1 MNRCAG
7 AAKLLERERK
17 ELAIRALSG
26 SETVSAL
33 AGQHDVS
40 RKFIYAQTRKAS
52 VALDEAFPCGASD
65 EQVLFDLPVSRR
77 WLNQVTLALT
87 MICRSSFR
95 GVTEF
100 MRDLLGVPI
109 SVGSVCNLHQWAA
122 QQAGVINRAQDLA
135 GIRVGLHDEI
145 FQGTQPVLAGVDAAS
160 TYCYLLAAEQHRDAD
175 TWGVHLLD
183 AKQQGLNPDY
193 TIADAGRG
201 LRAGQQSAWGDTP
214 CHGDVFHIQ
223 HQCEVLINTLNSL
236 ARGARTRCTKLEAR
250 IAKGHVRVTW
260 VAILLPSWNGRV
272 RARRVRI
279 GWPAMCA
286 R

>member
-7 AAKLLERERK
+7 AAKLLERDRK

-40 RKFIYAQTRKAS
+40 RKFIYAQTRKAGA
-52 VALDEAFPCGASD
+52 ALDEAFPCGAPD

-122 QQAGVINRAQDLA
+122 QQAGVINHTQDLA
-135 GIRVGLHDEI
+135 GIRVGLHDEL

-160 TYCYLLAAEQHRDAD
+160 TYCYLSPQNSIATPTPGACICSTLHSRD
-175 TWGVHLLD
+175 
-183 AKQQGLNPDY
+183 
-193 TIADAGRG
+193 
-201 LRAGQQSAWGDTP
+201 
-214 CHGDVFHIQ
+214 
-223 HQCEVLINTLNSL
+223 
-236 ARGARTRCTKLEAR
+236 
-250 IAKGHVRVTW
+250 
-260 VAILLPSWNGRV
+260 
-272 RARRVRI
+272 
-279 GWPAMCA
+279 
-286 R
+286 

>member
-7 AAKLLERERK
+7 AAKLLERDRK

-40 RKFIYAQTRKAS
+40 RKFIYAQTRKAGA
-52 VALDEAFPCGASD
+52 ALDEAFPCGAPD

-77 WLNQVTLALT
+77 WLNQVQLALT

-122 QQAGVINRAQDLA
+122 QQAAVINRTQDLA
-135 GIRVGLHDEI
+135 GIRVGLHDEL
-145 FQGTQPVLAGVDAAS
+145 FQGTQLVLAGVDAAS

-183 AKQQGLNPDY
+183 ASQQGLNPDY

-201 LRAGQQSAWGDTP
+201 LRAGQQAAWGDTP
-214 CHGDVFHIQ
+214 C
-223 HQCEVLINTLNSL
+223 
-236 ARGARTRCTKLEAR
+236 RGAHQYAEQPRAGRPHAMQEAGGSHR
-250 IAKGHVRVTW
+250 EGA
-260 VAILLPSWNGRV
+260 
-272 RARRVRI
+272 RA
-279 GWPAMCA
+279 
-286 R
+286 